1 MLRLA
6 LFIVILLN
14 LAACGQKGAVTDA
27 KFVIAGLTAAETASG
42 SVMLTAFNP
51 KSQMIFRIKM
61 QKESETIELP
71 DGEWVFSLVYWD
83 DIDTE
88 AALKV
93 CCGQSAATLEGK
105 ELDINLLITEANCK
119 TTDFNQP
126 QFLESSEL
134 QPLELNQCSS
144 FGAPAVNCDA
154 TFGTARS
161 AFLAFPTIL
170 LSPIDN
176 PALDDSAPSVSSA
189 CIGIAPNDGT
199 EALTTLLPSGSAN
212 APIPF
217 VIRTFTG
224 PGCTGEETVH
234 NFRRGLLTGDEG
246 SLRVHDYINSL
257 DVTRILVR
265 SGSLA
270 PLHASVSIPAESSYK
285 FNLSNFVTGGT
296 PPYAFTRTPVTG
308 TLIGTMFS
316 GSNAPESYTVTVTD
330 ANSIT
335 TTFALSTVI
344 ATHHTIFEGNTAII
358 GKWSVSRPTS
368 QLSMLSPGVFTMV
381 SSNVPRFL
389 NTPLLASPSIDAD
402 KYLVIEKNS
411 TTNRL
416 QNPVNY
422 DSATWVKPTGITVA
436 TQGMTDI
443 STSQEHF
450 LVTKTTIA
458 GTSLYQSAGALVGNH
473 VGSVYL
479 KEGSSRFAALRLEN
493 DTGTCTGLVVDLQ
506 TGQNVA
512 MSGCPLLNTGPGLHG
527 TQYIGGGWWRVWV
540 TRQFIS
546 GTGSGVFKI
555 YPAWNSSLNATG
567 DANVLGSVYSFNAQI
582 EAADRPLFPMFN
594 YNATRGIELASMDF
608 PTSINL
614 STGTFLLD
622 WHAREPEPNKTL
634 MSFCNGTTDLM
645 NISIASGLPRVTI
658 QGSNTVQENSLQDTT
673 LASQNRIAFK
683 LDSGAATLF
692 KRNDSTPATTA
703 SGMSAGTPTSG
714 YLGRNCAGTPTYHNL
729 GARRFGYWSTVFE
742 DVVLKEMSNDSN

>member
-6 LFIVILLN
+6 LYIVLLLN

-51 KSQMIFRIKM
+51 KSQMISRIKM
-61 QKESETIELP
+61 QNSSETLELP
-71 DGEWVFSLVYWD
+71 DGEWVISVVYWD

-93 CCGQSAATLEGK
+93 RCGHSQAVLEGK
-105 ELDINLLITEANCK
+105 ELAINLELTENNCK
-119 TTDFNQP
+119 GADFNASP
-126 QFLESSEL
+126 FDVAGEL
-134 QPLELNQCSS
+134 QPLELNQCAT
-144 FGAPAVNCDA
+144 FGSPAASCDA

-161 AFLAFPTIL
+161 AQLVFPAIL

-176 PALDDSAPSVSSA
+176 PALNASAPSIVSS
-189 CIGIAPNDGT
+189 CVGIAPNNGT
-199 EALTTLLPSGSAN
+199 ESLTTMLPSGSAD

-217 VIRTFTG
+217 VIRTYSG
-224 PGCTGEETVH
+224 PGCTDDVTVH

-246 SLRVHDYINSL
+246 SLRIHDHATNI
-257 DVTRILVR
+257 TRILVR
-265 SGSLA
+265 SGSLE

-296 PPYAFTRTPVTG
+296 PPYSFTRAPVTG
-308 TLIGTMFS
+308 TLTGTMFS

-330 ANSIT
+330 ANSIV
-335 TTFALSTVI
+335 TTFSLSTVI
-344 ATHHTIFEGNTAII
+344 ATHHTIFEGNGAII

-368 QLSMLSPGVFTMV
+368 QLSMLSPGVFSTV
-381 SSNVPRFL
+381 SSNIPRFL
-389 NTPLLASPSIDAD
+389 KTPFLASPLIEAD
-402 KYLVIEKNS
+402 SYLVIEKNS

-443 STSQEHF
+443 SLNQEHF
-450 LVTKTTIA
+450 LVAKTTIA

-555 YPAWNSSLNATG
+555 YPAWNSSLSATG
-567 DANVLGSVYSFNAQI
+567 DTNVLGSVYSFNAQL

-594 YNATRGIELASMDF
+594 YNATRGIESASMDV

-614 STGTFLLD
+614 STGTFLFD

-634 MSFCNGTTDLM
+634 MSFCNGTTELM
-645 NISIASGLPRVTI
+645 KISIASGLPRVAI
-658 QGSNTVQENSLQDTT
+658 QGSNFVQESSLQDTT

-714 YLGRNCAGTPTYHNL
+714 YLARDCAASPTYHNL

-742 DVVLKEMSNDSN
+742 DVVLKEMSNDTN